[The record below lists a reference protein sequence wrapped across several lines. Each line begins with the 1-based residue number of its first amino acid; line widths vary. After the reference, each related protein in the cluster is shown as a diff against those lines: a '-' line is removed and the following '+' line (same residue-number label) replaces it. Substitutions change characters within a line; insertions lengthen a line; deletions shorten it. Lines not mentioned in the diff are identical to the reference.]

1 MVPKVSVIIPVYKVE
16 QYIRMCLESVL
27 NQTLREIEVIL
38 VDDGSPDN
46 CPQICDEYK
55 KVDKRVKVIH
65 QENQGS
71 SVARNSGINC
81 AIGEY
86 IAFVDSDDVIS
97 SIMLETLYSVSQN
110 ADIVECEVCKKQE
123 ELWHSSDK
131 ISTKVVKT
139 NILASYLYANKVGVW
154 CRIYKRSLIQGLP
167 FEADAFSEDVMWSYH
182 VFCRCNSYVKVNAIL
197 YYWRQNEDSLSKSCI
212 KHFKSQGERLA
223 EIIRLEHP
231 DVYPIMENHLIVI
244 RINLLSNAVKYGFA
258 NKEVEQEFLKKRK
271 PQAIQAVRNKIWRIL
286 FSKFF
291 RMQTKIKAVLI
302 LLNFNLFKRII
313 RWQHN

>member
-16 QYIRMCLESVL
+16 QYIRMCLDSVL

-65 QENQGS
+65 QENQGL
-71 SVARNSGINC
+71 SVARNKGINC

-86 IAFVDSDDVIS
+86 IAFVDSDDIIS
-97 SIMLETLYSVSQN
+97 PIMLETLYNVSQN
-110 ADIVECEVCKKQE
+110 ANIIECEVCKKQE
-123 ELWHSSDK
+123 ELWYSPDK
-131 ISTKVVKT
+131 ISTKIIKT
-139 NILASYLYANKVGVW
+139 NILASYLYTNKVGVW
-154 CRIYKRSLIQGLP
+154 CRIYKRSLIQGIP
-167 FEADAFSEDVMWSYH
+167 FEVDAFSEDVMWSYY
-182 VFCRCNSYVKVNAIL
+182 VFCRCNSYARVNATL

-223 EIIRLEHP
+223 KIIRLEHP

-258 NKEVEQEFLKKRK
+258 NKEIEQEFLNERK
-271 PQAIQAVRNKIWRIL
+271 PQAIQMIRSRIRRIL
-286 FSKFF
+286 FSNFF
-291 RMQTKIKAVLI
+291 KMQTKIKAILI
-302 LLNFNLFKRII
+302 LLSFNLFKRII
-313 RWQHN
+313 QWQHN